1 MLTVHENNE
10 NYLIQFLFM
19 MFEFLTLTVIMDR
32 MNITSLNVHLYQP
45 GGFWSSFVKSQYF
58 VRKDPIVIFHLDII
72 SVKDISVH
80 VFKNKTFT

>member
-45 GGFWSSFVKSQYF
+45 GGF
-58 VRKDPIVIFHLDII
+58 
-72 SVKDISVH
+72 
-80 VFKNKTFT
+80 